1 LVSDIPAGDRK
12 MAKLFLQFMCTSGL
26 NIAACRSD
34 SATEEERGS
43 RLPVEG
49 QESLLL
55 PALLKGL
62 CHEKDLV

>member
-1 LVSDIPAGDRK
+1 
-12 MAKLFLQFMCTSGL
+12 MA
-26 NIAACRSD
+26 AWRSD

-43 RLPVEG
+43 RFPVEG

-62 CHEKDLV
+62 CHERWILSNLE

>member
-1 LVSDIPAGDRK
+1 
-12 MAKLFLQFMCTSGL
+12 M
-26 NIAACRSD
+26 AACRSD